1 MHYREIKYGFE
12 WGSAK
17 ITRVFS
23 DEKAGWVTLRIETP
37 KEDFQIYVT
46 KTGKVKMYLKKRDGK
61 KVNGFSI
68 PG

>member
-23 DEKAGWVTLRIETP
+23 DEKAGWVTLRIQTP
-37 KEDFQIYVT
+37 KEDIQIYVT
-46 KTGKVKMYLKKRDGK
+46 KTGKVKMYLKDGTERK
-61 KVNGFSI
+61 
-68 PG
+68 

>member
-23 DEKAGWVTLRIETP
+23 DKKAGWVTLRIETP
-37 KEDFQIYVT
+37 KEDFQIYIA
-46 KTGKVKMYLKKRDGK
+46 KSGKVKMYLKKRDRK